1 MEDAEWVE
9 ENSSSTE
16 APGRNL
22 QSVKVIQANQTSD
35 KCDSFTASRGFECV
49 PYYQVGTV
57 TGAGLLL
64 FPPVLN
70 WAASVV
76 QREPSSPTG
85 WG

>member
-9 ENSSSTE
+9 ESSSSSSTE

-22 QSVKVIQANQTSD
+22 QSVEIVRANQTSD
-35 KCDSFTASRGFECV
+35 KCDSFSASRGFECV

-57 TGAGLLL
+57 TRTGLFL

-70 WAASVV
+70 
-76 QREPSSPTG
+76 
-85 WG
+85 